1 VTGRLAAAAAAFLL
15 AACASVPPI
24 DRFLLTQ
31 EREPVRVEGSRGP
44 LTHAQSEQVLADLKK
59 RAPETSVLDRHLAV
73 EEALTKTQLSIGNRA
88 TTLEDGRATYAAML
102 AAIKA
107 ARQHVHMEMYIF
119 EDDEV
124 GREFASAMAERARAG
139 VRVRLI
145 YDAVGSHA
153 TPKEFFKELTDAGI
167 QVVEFGPVKGTI
179 PDLMRIQNRDHRKLV
194 IVDGRVAFLGGIN
207 ISGVYGTARP
217 GSGGGSYG
225 GSASKSGAS
234 GDDHDP
240 PFEQR
245 PWRDLQVRL
254 EGPVVGDLQ
263 RAFAQQ
269 WERGK
274 KEPLQDASLYPKLD
288 PAGPHVVRAI
298 ATSPE
303 DGNNAAYV
311 ALISAIEAAESEVL
325 IVNAYFVPH
334 PQLLE
339 SLKAAAR
346 RGVAVHLMLPSR
358 SDNSVVHHAGRSYY
372 EELLAAGVR
381 IHERKSRLLHSKSA
395 VVDGVWS
402 TVGSTN
408 LDWRSLAYNYELNA
422 VILGTDFADR
432 MKAVFARDLADSE
445 EITVEKWAARPL
457 KDRVKEVA
465 ARAWAQ
471 LL

>member
-1 VTGRLAAAAAAFLL
+1 MTGRLAAAAAAFLL

-73 EEALTKTQLSIGNRA
+73 EEALTKTQLSVGNRA

-124 GREFASAMAERARAG
+124 GREFASAMAERVRAG

-145 YDAVGSHA
+145 YDAVGSLA

-167 QVVEFGPVKGTI
+167 QVVEFSPVKGTI

-225 GSASKSGAS
+225 GSASRSGAS
-234 GDDHDP
+234 GDDRDP

-274 KEPLQDASLYPKLD
+274 KEPLQEASLYPKLD

-311 ALISAIEAAESEVL
+311 ALISAIEAAETEVL

-346 RGVAVHLMLPSR
+346 RGVSVRLMLPSR
-358 SDNSVVHHAGRSYY
+358 SDNAVVHHAGRSYY
-372 EELLAAGVR
+372 EELLGAGVR

-445 EITVEKWAARPL
+445 EITAEKWAARPL
-457 KDRVKEVA
+457 KDRFKEVA

>member
-1 VTGRLAAAAAAFLL
+1 
-15 AACASVPPI
+15 
-24 DRFLLTQ
+24 
-31 EREPVRVEGSRGP
+31 
-44 LTHAQSEQVLADLKK
+44 
-59 RAPETSVLDRHLAV
+59 
-73 EEALTKTQLSIGNRA
+73 
-88 TTLEDGRATYAAML
+88 
-102 AAIKA
+102 
-107 ARQHVHMEMYIF
+107 
-119 EDDEV
+119 
-124 GREFASAMAERARAG
+124 
-139 VRVRLI
+139 
-145 YDAVGSHA
+145 
-153 TPKEFFKELTDAGI
+153 
-167 QVVEFGPVKGTI
+167 
-179 PDLMRIQNRDHRKLV
+179 MRIQNRDHRKLV

-298 ATSPE
+298 PTSPE